1 MQITIHSEQAM
12 QKFGQKLGLLLR
24 GGMVLE
30 LVGDVGAGKTTL
42 TKSIAGAL
50 GIEGPIQSPTFTI
63 CNRYQTPSG
72 LQLAHYDFYRLAEAG
87 IMREELGES
96 LDDPNTITVIEWG
109 DIVADILPKNR
120 LTITITAPSETE
132 RMLNVEGKGA
142 LLSIEDALA

>member
-1 MQITIHSEQAM
+1 M
-12 QKFGQKLGLLLR
+12 GN
-24 GGMVLE
+24 
-30 LVGDVGAGKTTL
+30 VGANKTTL

-96 LDDPNTITVIEWG
+96 LDDPNAITVIEWG

>member
-1 MQITIHSEQAM
+1 MQITIRSEQAM
-12 QKFGQKLGLLLR
+12 QKFGQKLGLLLH